1 MTLKEALNIILK
13 EGEGKTFLKWIVDV
27 YYTNAPENFNFLR
40 VKEAYSSMIK
50 ELLGL
55 YSVKTVF
62 TDIVCIRNLDYD
74 AINDYSKI
82 LYHNSYDCF
91 VLENNDTKNHYGL
104 IDIDWKELI
113 EVPIKNTCITRYG
126 LVSVVGSILYNMSW
140 YGFNYEACKKGQANF
155 EKKLSEILE
164 ETESADSHVHKNFDD
179 IYKVLGLPAKTKEE
193 KKRETRILSE
203 IHKKIQDYYLNELKY
218 IFPGD
223 N

>member
-27 YYTNAPENFNFLR
+27 YYTNTHENFNFLK

-50 ELLGL
+50 ELLEL
-55 YSVKTVF
+55 DSVKTEF
-62 TDIVCIRNLDYD
+62 TDIVCIKSLDYD
-74 AINDYSKI
+74 ANNDYSKI

-113 EVPIKNTCITRYG
+113 EVPIKDTCITRYG
-126 LVSVVGSILYNMSW
+126 LVPVVGSILYNMSW
-140 YGFNYEACKKGQANF
+140 YGLTYKDCKKGQADF
-155 EKKLSEILE
+155 EKKLSKILE

-179 IYKVLGLPAKTKEE
+179 IYEVLGLPTKTKEE
-193 KKRETRILSE
+193 KERNTRILSE
-203 IHKKIQDYYLNELKY
+203 VHKKMHDYYLNELKY
-218 IFPGD
+218 IFPRD

>member
-13 EGEGKTFLKWIVDV
+13 EEKSEALLQWIIDA
-27 YYTNAPENFNFLR
+27 YYTDKLENFNLQK
-40 VKEAYSSMIK
+40 VKEVYLSMVK

-55 YSVKTVF
+55 ESVKTEY
-62 TDIVCIRNLDYD
+62 TDIVCIRSLDYD
-74 AINDYSKI
+74 VNNDYSKI
-82 LYHNSYDCF
+82 LYHSTYDCF

-113 EVPIKNTCITRYG
+113 ETPIKDTCITRYG
-126 LVSVVGSILYNMSW
+126 LFPVLGTILYNMTW
-140 YGFNYEACKKGQANF
+140 YGFTYETCKKRQADF

-164 ETESADSHVHKNFDD
+164 EAEHVDSHNHKSFDD
-179 IYKVLGLPAKTKEE
+179 IYKELGLPIKTKEE
-193 KKRETRILSE
+193 KERDTRILSE
-203 IHKKIQDYYLNELKY
+203 VHKKMHEYYLDELKY